1 MRTYSKVLFQHTTSK
16 YIGEMETRFNK
27 GDWDGFWQ
35 FRGQRRPIGIFHGGT
50 FLTAFSRRS
59 FWWYSRRHRTPLQIM
74 ANFGGESFQLL
85 NPGTTSCIF
94 CGECLI
100 SCEGPIRFKNKIHQI
115 DRILKAVKNVPPWK
129 IPIGRLCPR
138 NCQKKHLSLLYKSS
152 LHFTNILL
160 LALSTLDRSYRSQR
174 YALLY
179 QVTGTMVRSECWCS
193 TNSPHDS
200 IHTLFLLL
208 CSTRLHGT
216 RHPST
221 ELSETLLF
229 TSRIQAG

>member
-1 MRTYSKVLFQHTTSK
+1 
-16 YIGEMETRFNK
+16 METRFTRYK

-35 FRGQRRPIGIFHGGT
+35 FRGQRRPIGSFHSGT

-115 DRILKAVKNVPPWK
+115 DRIEGGQKCSAVKDPDRTSLPSKLPKNTSVSF
-129 IPIGRLCPR
+129 INRVSISPIYFNKWAPL
-138 NCQKKHLSLLYKSS
+138 
-152 LHFTNILL
+152 
-160 LALSTLDRSYRSQR
+160 
-174 YALLY
+174 
-179 QVTGTMVRSECWCS
+179 
-193 TNSPHDS
+193 
-200 IHTLFLLL
+200 
-208 CSTRLHGT
+208 
-216 RHPST
+216 
-221 ELSETLLF
+221 
-229 TSRIQAG
+229 

>member
-1 MRTYSKVLFQHTTSK
+1 
-16 YIGEMETRFNK
+16 METRFTRYK

-138 NCQKKHLSLLYKSS
+138 NCEKPSQSPLLNRVSISSIYIGVWNSIPRYHTKNVHSFAGRVLYK
-152 LHFTNILL
+152 
-160 LALSTLDRSYRSQR
+160 
-174 YALLY
+174 
-179 QVTGTMVRSECWCS
+179 
-193 TNSPHDS
+193 
-200 IHTLFLLL
+200 
-208 CSTRLHGT
+208 
-216 RHPST
+216 
-221 ELSETLLF
+221 
-229 TSRIQAG
+229 